1 MKQDQKPIKRS
12 ERKNDLLEIKNRREL
27 PGPLVVRTWCFYC
40 PGPRI
45 SPPWRTKKKSH
56 KQHSVGVKKKLKQE
70 ATGDICSKK
79 GQR

>member
-1 MKQDQKPIKRS
+1 MKQDQKPTKRS

-40 PGPRI
+40 HGEDQ
-45 SPPWRTKKKSH
+45 PPLWRTKKNLTS
-56 KQHSVGVKKKLKQE
+56 STVWVKKKLKQE